1 MKSRTAAWSGPPPTR
16 LVRRAGISGFSQS
29 RHCGD
34 EVLRMLVTGGPPNF
48 GGGGSHRHASFGL
61 LVMRPATERQGE
73 LDPAR
78 RLRRLSAPLK
88 G

>member
-1 MKSRTAAWSGPPPTR
+1 
-16 LVRRAGISGFSQS
+16 
-29 RHCGD
+29 
-34 EVLRMLVTGGPPNF
+34 MLVTGGPPNF